1 MRNIYIRDVNECYS
15 YIIKIKPEINQD
27 QRKNGQLVQISVYNF
42 LNLNCVVDKQLI
54 IEYRLING
62 DVFQFQINEIEPYK
76 YIEPCK
82 YIERHFLLRI
92 PTLQINSENV
102 YLNFYH
108 NKIYVNLMK
117 NNYLRIVNIYYDDNY
132 ELHDCFNMFHN
143 HNEIY
148 QILNRYVKKLIP
160 LKLLLNL

>member
-1 MRNIYIRDVNECYS
+1 MCIKMRNIYISDMNECYS
-15 YIIKIKPEINQD
+15 YMIKIKPEINQD
-27 QRKNGQLVQISVYNF
+27 QRKNGQLAQISVYNF

-62 DVFQFQINEIEPYK
+62 NVFQFQINE
-76 YIEPCK
+76 IEPCK
-82 YIERHFLLRI
+82 YIERHFLLKI

-108 NKIYVNLMK
+108 NKIYVNLMT

-132 ELHDCFNMFHN
+132 KLHDCFNMFYN

-148 QILNRYVKKLIP
+148 QILNRYVKNLIP